1 MQCYAMLSYIC
12 RFISTKNS
20 LRVMGLEVHV
30 IGESG
35 LVVWNLE
42 PSDLLVQ
49 GRGKGA
55 SVINTYLNT
64 RKIVKQ
70 MKEST

>member
-1 MQCYAMLSYIC
+1 MLGNVKLYLPVYKHS
-12 RFISTKNS
+12 KNS
-20 LRVMGLEVHV
+20 LRSACNS
-30 IGESG
+30 ESG
-35 LVVWNLE
+35 LVVWKLE

-55 SVINTYLNT
+55 SVMNTYLNT